1 MVVYCKSVH
10 FNGFEDAKKNLS
22 FYEMSSYKEGKAV
35 KLAEESGERDVARH
49 RAGASRSS
57 CQCVARSSYIL
68 KGTLTSKTCVWC
80 GVKVSAP
87 PFPKMCC
94 ANCVYS

>member
-35 KLAEESGERDVARH
+35 KLAEESGERHVTR
-49 RAGASRSS
+49 RLTGAS
-57 CQCVARSSYIL
+57 
-68 KGTLTSKTCVWC
+68 
-80 GVKVSAP
+80 
-87 PFPKMCC
+87 
-94 ANCVYS
+94 

>member
-35 KLAEESGERDVARH
+35 KLAEESGEPDVAEREPPKAPVNVSPVKLH
-49 RAGASRSS
+49 IKRNSDEQNMS
-57 CQCVARSSYIL
+57 
-68 KGTLTSKTCVWC
+68 
-80 GVKVSAP
+80 GVV
-87 PFPKMCC
+87 
-94 ANCVYS
+94 